1 MKAVTFTEY
10 GPPEVLRVAAAEEPH
25 PDAGQIRIAV
35 RAAGVNP
42 IDWKARSGAMREMMP
57 LSFPVIDGREASG
70 IVDEVGPGVSDVA
83 TGDEV
88 FGFSVG
94 GAAAEHAV
102 LDDYA
107 RKPAALGWEEA
118 AALPVAVETSLRV
131 FNVLGG
137 LGEGR
142 TIVVNGAAGGVGVAA
157 VQIARARGARV
168 IGTASE
174 GNHELLR
181 SLGAEPTTYGDG
193 MVDRIR
199 ALAPDGVDL
208 AFDTAGKGGVPDLI
222 ALTGD
227 PARVATI
234 ADFGAA
240 ALGVKVTGGAEG
252 RAEGAL
258 DEAARLV
265 EAGRLRVPVQQT
277 FTYAQASEA
286 HRLSEGGHVRG
297 KLVLVPG

>member
-1 MKAVTFTEY
+1 
-10 GPPEVLRVAAAEEPH
+10 
-25 PDAGQIRIAV
+25 
-35 RAAGVNP
+35 
-42 IDWKARSGAMREMMP
+42 
-57 LSFPVIDGREASG
+57 
-70 IVDEVGPGVSDVA
+70 
-83 TGDEV
+83 
-88 FGFSVG
+88 
-94 GAAAEHAV
+94 
-102 LDDYA
+102 
-107 RKPAALGWEEA
+107 
-118 AALPVAVETSLRV
+118 
-131 FNVLGG
+131 
-137 LGEGR
+137 
-142 TIVVNGAAGGVGVAA
+142 
-157 VQIARARGARV
+157 
-168 IGTASE
+168 
-174 GNHELLR
+174 
-181 SLGAEPTTYGDG
+181 

-265 EAGRLRVPVQQT
+265 EAGSLRVPVQQT